1 MPPPEPDLDQLTTL
15 LGRCLGRIEEQAF
28 RLQRDDDAD
37 DDPAIGDALDD
48 ETSMLQELME
58 SLLESTTSDHADL
71 NATIERAV
79 QSCLGEVDVPL
90 VVRQRLAQ
98 GLPKVACTPGQL
110 AFAVQRALVLG
121 LGRLE
126 PGDEVVLTTR
136 RDDGAV
142 LFELESFGRQD
153 DRHLRDRTETLA
165 EFVSGFLGNCRVQA
179 RDEHTLLLVLELP
192 VAFVPD
198 RH

>member
-28 RLQRDDDAD
+28 RLQHDDDAD
-37 DDPAIGDALDD
+37 DDPGIGDAFDD
-48 ETSMLQELME
+48 ETAMLQDLME
-58 SLLESTTSDHADL
+58 SLLATTTSDHADL

-79 QSCLGEVDVPL
+79 QSCLGEIDIPI
-90 VVRQRLAQ
+90 VVRQRLAKD
-98 GLPKVACTPGQL
+98 LPKVACTPGQL
-110 AFAVQRALVLG
+110 AFAVQRALMLG

-142 LFELESFGRQD
+142 LFELESCGTQD

-165 EFVSGFLGNCRVQA
+165 EFVSGFQGNCRVQT
-179 RDEHTLLLVLELP
+179 RDERTLLLVLELP